1 MAKNDYARYRPEKKT
16 VVEMK
21 VSMDPLIAE
30 AFMALAKMKGEDA
43 IDMGMF
49 LEDVLKKA
57 GVVKMAE
64 ELAGF
69 SKNGVEK

>member
-1 MAKNDYARYRPEKKT
+1 
-16 VVEMK
+16 MK

-57 GVVKMAE
+57 GIVKMAE
-64 ELAGF
+64 ELTGF
-69 SKNGVEK
+69 SKNGVDK